1 MSRDTV
7 RLGTQGQTLDYHN
20 CGSFIFRWYHPN
32 VDSWPTIHNY
42 CDQEHFFDG
51 DDHLMSTVSEAWRIT
66 RPDWDHMNTQLLY
79 QEIVSTKVSLVLKDL
94 SVQTHNWYYNLIGA
108 KKLIVLLNY
117 WYKPLAGTTEPFVL
131 RNGWYK
137 CVTGT
142 KNNWCQETIGTLT

>member
-1 MSRDTV
+1 
-7 RLGTQGQTLDYHN
+7 
-20 CGSFIFRWYHPN
+20 
-32 VDSWPTIHNY
+32 
-42 CDQEHFFDG
+42 
-51 DDHLMSTVSEAWRIT
+51 
-66 RPDWDHMNTQLLY
+66 MNTQLLY

-94 SVQTHNWYYNLIGA
+94 SVPTHNWYYNLIGA